1 MTQSAQYGLL
11 AEFRSAEHLVDAVKR
26 TRAEGYRDIAAYSPF
41 PVDGLSDALGIKRTC
56 VPFVTLMGGLIGGA
70 GTYFM
75 LWYSSVIDYPID
87 SGARPLHSW
96 PAFVPPTFELAVLGA
111 ALAAFFAFLFASG
124 LPRLHHPIFNARDFD
139 LASRNRFFLC
149 IECSDPHFDESRTH
163 DFLRSLDPMRLV
175 PVPW

>member
-1 MTQSAQYGLL
+1 MTRAEHYGLL
-11 AEFRSAEHLVDAVKR
+11 AEFRSADHLVAAVKR
-26 TRAEGYRDIAAYSPF
+26 TRAAGYREIAAYSPF
-41 PVDGLSDALGIKRTC
+41 PVEGLAEALGVKRTS
-56 VPFVTLMGGLIGGA
+56 VPLVTLIGGVLGGV

-96 PAFVPPTFELAVLGA
+96 PAFVPPTFEVAVLSA
-111 ALAAFFAFLFASG
+111 ALAAFFTFLIASG

-149 IECSDPHFDESRTH
+149 IECRDPRFEDPATYEL
-163 DFLRSLDPMRLV
+163 LRSLDPMRLA